1 MNAQLCSGIAYIDWD
16 LLTAPHRTV
25 DKNIMRCV
33 GRYRRF
39 SLEKLDLDNSF
50 PPPQV
55 KTKYVRAVG
64 STAILFSPPD
74 AMGRRKAAAQTV
86 GPLDLKGVEVG
97 PVEESIVDLAQ
108 RLEEHGFRKVLIEPA
123 SLLMNRAFLVS
134 QRSFEMLK
142 SSILPIPQFM
152 NRMQRRIPE
161 LVRDSYD
168 IASSI
173 RIEIKIEDFD
183 SESNDKSK

>member
-1 MNAQLCSGIAYIDWD
+1 
-16 LLTAPHRTV
+16 
-25 DKNIMRCV
+25 
-33 GRYRRF
+33 
-39 SLEKLDLDNSF
+39 
-50 PPPQV
+50 
-55 KTKYVRAVG
+55 
-64 STAILFSPPD
+64 
-74 AMGRRKAAAQTV
+74 MGRRKAAAQTV